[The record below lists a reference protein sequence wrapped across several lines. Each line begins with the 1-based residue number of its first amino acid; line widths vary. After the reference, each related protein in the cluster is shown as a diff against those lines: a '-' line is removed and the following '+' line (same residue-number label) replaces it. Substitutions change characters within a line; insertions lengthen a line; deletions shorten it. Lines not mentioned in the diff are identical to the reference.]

1 MPEERQ
7 ASPAGEQAASIWD
20 RLCVL
25 PQYLLP
31 QGLLTRCGGLL
42 ARWRWRPWK
51 ALLIRV
57 FIRAFRVNME
67 ESQPSDPAAYASF
80 AEFFVRPLKS
90 GCRPLAGDER
100 TVLSPVDGVARQCIE
115 RMDEDQLPQ
124 AKGHRLPLSE
134 LFAGRPEWAQSFT
147 GGSCATLYLAPRN
160 YHRVHMPVA
169 GRLEGLLHVPGSLF
183 AVNGPAMRAI
193 PRLFARNERLV
204 LLFDTAAGRMAAIM
218 VGALFVGGMETVWTG
233 RLPQAPRS
241 PEPWRPPPAEAW
253 RDRGQE
259 LGRFHFGSTAILLF
273 PPGKV
278 IWERSCRSDAPVRMG
293 QALGRLLPAA
303 RTSDG

>member
-7 ASPAGEQAASIWD
+7 ASPAGERAASLWD

-31 QGLLTRCGGLL
+31 QRLLTRCGGLL

-80 AEFFVRPLKS
+80 AEFFVRPLKNGS
-90 GCRPLAGDER
+90 RPLAGDER
-100 TVLSPVDGVARQCIE
+100 TVLSPVDGIARQCIE
-115 RMDEDQLPQ
+115 RMDEERLPR
-124 AKGHRLPLSE
+124 AKGRRLPLSE
-134 LFAGRPEWAQSFT
+134 LFAGRAEWAQSFI

-204 LLFDTAAGRMAAIM
+204 LLFDTAAGPMAAIM
-218 VGALFVGGMETVWTG
+218 VGRSSWAAWKPSGQADCRRRRAVPSPG
-233 RLPQAPRS
+233 APR
-241 PEPWRPPPAEAW
+241 PR
-253 RDRGQE
+253 RRGGIAARNWGAFTSA
-259 LGRFHFGSTAILLF
+259 LR
-273 PPGKV
+273 
-278 IWERSCRSDAPVRMG
+278 RSCCSRR
-293 QALGRLLPAA
+293 A
-303 RTSDG
+303 R